1 MDHFVNILNCRGLLS
16 TISRHLLVLDGHKA
30 HLTLEVVQKAKTN
43 GIDMLTLPSY
53 TSHGLQPLDIAC
65 FKPFKVAF
73 RAYKNAWCK
82 RNPEVKVRKEDLAS
96 WVSLGLKKALTPTNI
111 KVGFRGNGIWPINLE
126 AMNSKMGPSE
136 SFLPRSSAEVAQD
149 VEIEAEIIEEGLPP
163 PPTNPTHFYVDNEE
177 EEHQEEHQKELLQE
191 DAPIHNH
198 ISTCLRLPQENQPR
212 QRVAC
217 EPIVDY
223 SQSQIL
229 NSDSHVENLQ
239 SIAQRKRELCIE
251 RKRKKQQRKLTKH
264 ATELEKKKKRKT
276 KERRAHEREAKK
288 LANSP
293 EAIAAQEEAK
303 RKFKE
308 SWTTDACERAGQ
320 KLHDL
325 INEGGI
331 HSNQKGYLGK
341 QPLACKRN

>member
-1 MDHFVNILNCRGLLS
+1 MDESGANASRNGVGKVFASRGTRNVHTITSNEREWISVLTSINANGETIPNYYIFKGMRSARDYLALCENGAIFGMQKRNWVDAYHFSKWMDHFVNILKGRSLLS
-16 TISRHLLVLDGHKA
+16 TTSRHLLVLDGHKA

-43 GIDMLTLPSY
+43 GIDMLTLPSH
-53 TSHGLQPLDIAC
+53 TSYGLQPLDIAC

-82 RNPEVKVRKEDLAS
+82 RNPGVKVRKEDLAS

-111 KVGFRGNGIWPINLE
+111 KVGFRGTGIWPINLE

-177 EEHQEEHQKELLQE
+177 EEHQEEHQEELSQE
-191 DAPIHNH
+191 DAPTHNH

-229 NSDSHVENLQ
+229 TNDSHVENLQ
-239 SIAQRKRELCIE
+239 SIAQRKKELCIE
-251 RKRKKQQRKLTKH
+251 RERKK
-264 ATELEKKKKRKT
+264 
-276 KERRAHEREAKK
+276 
-288 LANSP
+288 
-293 EAIAAQEEAK
+293 
-303 RKFKE
+303 
-308 SWTTDACERAGQ
+308 
-320 KLHDL
+320 
-325 INEGGI
+325 
-331 HSNQKGYLGK
+331 
-341 QPLACKRN
+341 